1 MKRISVDLVRAF
13 YRTPS
18 VYQDLSPFSKGE
30 NPGKERGLSKTAS
43 SDRPF
48 TTFTPSPIHPSK
60 QDMQIDLSD
69 AVVLV
74 TGASRGIGRAIAEAV
89 HDAGATVA
97 AHYHRSQDAA
107 NSLAD
112 NRPQLHLFQADL
124 ADVSACEQLADDVLD
139 RLDGVDV
146 LINNA
151 GVAVATPLDA
161 STQAWS
167 AAWERTLHVNLRAPE
182 LLCRRLIPHFQAR
195 GGGRILNIASRAAFR
210 GDTPAYMTYAASKGG
225 LVALTRSIARGFG
238 GDGIVAFT
246 LAPGFTRTAMA
257 QDFIDKY
264 GEDYATSDL
273 ALNELTE
280 PADIAPL
287 AAFLASGLADHATGA
302 TIDINAGSYVH

>member
-1 MKRISVDLVRAF
+1 
-13 YRTPS
+13 
-18 VYQDLSPFSKGE
+18 
-30 NPGKERGLSKTAS
+30 
-43 SDRPF
+43 
-48 TTFTPSPIHPSK
+48 
-60 QDMQIDLSD
+60 MQIDLSD
-69 AVVLV
+69 SVVLI

-97 AHYHRSQDAA
+97 AHYHQSQDAA
-107 NSLAD
+107 EALAED
-112 NRPQLHLFQADL
+112 RPRLHLFQADL
-124 ADVSACEQLADDVLD
+124 SEVSGCERLMDDVLD
-139 RLDGVDV
+139 AFGTVDV

-151 GVAVATPLDA
+151 GVAVEAPLDA
-161 STQAWS
+161 STQEWN
-167 AAWERTLHVNLRAPE
+167 AAWELTLHVNLRAPE

-195 GGGRILNIASRAAFR
+195 GGGRIINIASRAAFR

-238 GDGIVAFT
+238 DDGVVAFT
-246 LAPGFTRTAMA
+246 LAPGFTRTDMA